1 MKIAAIGGGTGLST
15 MLRGLKRISP
25 SITAIVTVMD
35 NGGGSGVLRQ
45 ELGMLPPGDIR
56 NCLQALANTEP
67 TMEALLA
74 YRFQDGALRGQ
85 SFGNLF
91 LAALNGMCDTF
102 DEAVTR
108 MSEVLAITGRVL
120 PVTNENVQ
128 LLADF
133 DDGVT
138 VTGESQIAEYKK
150 DLTRRIVR
158 AYLSPEHPA
167 ALPAC
172 LDAIRE
178 ADLIVL
184 GPGSLYTSVI
194 PNLLVSG
201 IREAIHESDA
211 VKVYV
216 MNLMTQSG
224 ETAGYT
230 AVDHVRAL
238 FDHGGEGLF
247 DYTLVN
253 DLPIPPEAQEEYL
266 REGAVPITAD
276 EEALAALGVTVRYAP
291 VALWQKALVRHDPA
305 ALAAALERTGSLLD
319 KSVCVALPDT
329 ETVCGTAS
337 AGADAAIWFFAPGL
351 EEKDA
356 EVFRDAVLAALR
368 SAAGGGFSDP
378 AVETLSAAQRLE
390 ELTFPERDDLGAA
403 LCEGFAAAWAQ
414 GDASGYP
421 AQLRAR
427 WNAAAYLADGSCAE
441 AVREE
446 LLESTRTAL
455 VTVVSEPARE
465 PEPTPEAIP
474 EPTEEAAPT

>member
-1 MKIAAIGGGTGLST
+1 MQPVRDRADYIINTQNLTLAQLHKKLCRLFTETGEAKLPINVVAFGYKYGIPIDADLVLDVRFLPNPYYIEELKDLSGLDQPVYDFVMQQPDTAEYMRLLTAFIDFQLPRFREEGKPALTVAVGCTGGGTGLST

-102 DEAVTR
+102 DEAVAR

-305 ALAAALERTGSLLD
+305 ALAAALRDLYRE
-319 KSVCVALPDT
+319 
-329 ETVCGTAS
+329 AS
-337 AGADAAIWFFAPGL
+337 P
-351 EEKDA
+351 
-356 EVFRDAVLAALR
+356 
-368 SAAGGGFSDP
+368 
-378 AVETLSAAQRLE
+378 
-390 ELTFPERDDLGAA
+390 
-403 LCEGFAAAWAQ
+403 
-414 GDASGYP
+414 
-421 AQLRAR
+421 
-427 WNAAAYLADGSCAE
+427 
-441 AVREE
+441 
-446 LLESTRTAL
+446 TR
-455 VTVVSEPARE
+455 
-465 PEPTPEAIP
+465 IYG
-474 EPTEEAAPT
+474 

>member
-1 MKIAAIGGGTGLST
+1 M
-15 MLRGLKRISP
+15 
-25 SITAIVTVMD
+25 
-35 NGGGSGVLRQ
+35 
-45 ELGMLPPGDIR
+45 
-56 NCLQALANTEP
+56 
-67 TMEALLA
+67 
-74 YRFQDGALRGQ
+74 
-85 SFGNLF
+85 
-91 LAALNGMCDTF
+91 
-102 DEAVTR
+102 
-108 MSEVLAITGRVL
+108 
-120 PVTNENVQ
+120 
-128 LLADF
+128 
-133 DDGVT
+133 
-138 VTGESQIAEYKK
+138 
-150 DLTRRIVR
+150 R

-291 VALWQKALVRHDPA
+291 VALWQKALVRHDHA
-305 ALAAALERTGSLLD
+305 ALAAALRDLYRE
-319 KSVCVALPDT
+319 
-329 ETVCGTAS
+329 AS
-337 AGADAAIWFFAPGL
+337 P
-351 EEKDA
+351 
-356 EVFRDAVLAALR
+356 
-368 SAAGGGFSDP
+368 
-378 AVETLSAAQRLE
+378 
-390 ELTFPERDDLGAA
+390 
-403 LCEGFAAAWAQ
+403 
-414 GDASGYP
+414 
-421 AQLRAR
+421 
-427 WNAAAYLADGSCAE
+427 
-441 AVREE
+441 
-446 LLESTRTAL
+446 TR
-455 VTVVSEPARE
+455 
-465 PEPTPEAIP
+465 IYG
-474 EPTEEAAPT
+474 

>member
-1 MKIAAIGGGTGLST
+1 MTDLAEEYGKGLYDLTEEEHVSEDVLSQ
-15 MLRGLKRISP
+15 LRVLKGLFRDQPDFIRLLCNMSLAKEER
-25 SITAIVTVMD
+25 TAI
-35 NGGGSGVLRQ
+35 L
-45 ELGMLPPGDIR
+45 
-56 NCLQALANTEP
+56 
-67 TMEALLA
+67 
-74 YRFQDGALRGQ
+74 DGALRGQ

-102 DEAVTR
+102 DEAVAR

-266 REGAVPITAD
+266 REGAVPITA
-276 EEALAALGVTVRYAP
+276 L
-291 VALWQKALVRHDPA
+291 
-305 ALAAALERTGSLLD
+305 SL
-319 KSVCVALPDT
+319 
-329 ETVCGTAS
+329 
-337 AGADAAIWFFAPGL
+337 IH
-351 EEKDA
+351 
-356 EVFRDAVLAALR
+356 
-368 SAAGGGFSDP
+368 
-378 AVETLSAAQRLE
+378 
-390 ELTFPERDDLGAA
+390 
-403 LCEGFAAAWAQ
+403 
-414 GDASGYP
+414 
-421 AQLRAR
+421 
-427 WNAAAYLADGSCAE
+427 
-441 AVREE
+441 
-446 LLESTRTAL
+446 
-455 VTVVSEPARE
+455 
-465 PEPTPEAIP
+465 I
-474 EPTEEAAPT
+474 

>member
-1 MKIAAIGGGTGLST
+1 MKRRNSRRPDIKIAAIGGGTGLST
-15 MLRGLKRISP
+15 MLRGLKLISP

-74 YRFQDGALRGQ
+74 YRFTDGALRGQ

-102 DEAVTR
+102 DEAVSR

-133 DDGVT
+133 DDGAT
-138 VTGESQIAEYKK
+138 VKGESEIAEYKK
-150 DLTRRIVR
+150 DLRRRIDR
-158 AYLSPEHPA
+158 IYLAPEHPA

-172 LDAIRE
+172 LDAIRD
-178 ADLIVL
+178 ADLILL

-201 IREAIHESDA
+201 ISEAIHESDA

-216 MNLMTQSG
+216 MNLMTQTG

-266 REGAVPITAD
+266 REGAVPIAVD
-276 EEALAALGVTVRYAP
+276 EDALSALGVSVRYAP
-291 VALWQKALVRHDPA
+291 VALWEKALVRHNSA
-305 ALAAALERTGSLLD
+305 ALAG
-319 KSVCVALPDT
+319 
-329 ETVCGTAS
+329 
-337 AGADAAIWFFAPGL
+337 
-351 EEKDA
+351 
-356 EVFRDAVLAALR
+356 ALR
-368 SAAGGGFSDP
+368 
-378 AVETLSAAQRLE
+378 TLYRE
-390 ELTFPERDDLGAA
+390 
-403 LCEGFAAAWAQ
+403 
-414 GDASGYP
+414 ASP
-421 AQLRAR
+421 
-427 WNAAAYLADGSCAE
+427 
-441 AVREE
+441 
-446 LLESTRTAL
+446 TR
-455 VTVVSEPARE
+455 
-465 PEPTPEAIP
+465 IYG
-474 EPTEEAAPT
+474 

>member
-1 MKIAAIGGGTGLST
+1 M
-15 MLRGLKRISP
+15 
-25 SITAIVTVMD
+25 
-35 NGGGSGVLRQ
+35 
-45 ELGMLPPGDIR
+45 
-56 NCLQALANTEP
+56 
-67 TMEALLA
+67 
-74 YRFQDGALRGQ
+74 
-85 SFGNLF
+85 
-91 LAALNGMCDTF
+91 
-102 DEAVTR
+102 
-108 MSEVLAITGRVL
+108 VLAIAGACRS
-120 PVTNENVQ
+120 NERQ
-128 LLADF
+128 LADF

-238 FDHGGEGLF
+238 FDHGGKGLF

-305 ALAAALERTGSLLD
+305 ALAAALRDLYRE
-319 KSVCVALPDT
+319 
-329 ETVCGTAS
+329 AS
-337 AGADAAIWFFAPGL
+337 P
-351 EEKDA
+351 
-356 EVFRDAVLAALR
+356 
-368 SAAGGGFSDP
+368 
-378 AVETLSAAQRLE
+378 
-390 ELTFPERDDLGAA
+390 
-403 LCEGFAAAWAQ
+403 
-414 GDASGYP
+414 
-421 AQLRAR
+421 
-427 WNAAAYLADGSCAE
+427 
-441 AVREE
+441 
-446 LLESTRTAL
+446 TR
-455 VTVVSEPARE
+455 
-465 PEPTPEAIP
+465 IYG
-474 EPTEEAAPT
+474 

>member
-1 MKIAAIGGGTGLST
+1 
-15 MLRGLKRISP
+15 
-25 SITAIVTVMD
+25 
-35 NGGGSGVLRQ
+35 
-45 ELGMLPPGDIR
+45 
-56 NCLQALANTEP
+56 
-67 TMEALLA
+67 MEALLA

-102 DEAVTR
+102 DEAVAR

-150 DLTRRIVR
+150 DLTRRIVQ

-247 DYTLVN
+247 NYTLVN

-305 ALAAALERTGSLLD
+305 ALAAALRDLYRE
-319 KSVCVALPDT
+319 
-329 ETVCGTAS
+329 AS
-337 AGADAAIWFFAPGL
+337 P
-351 EEKDA
+351 
-356 EVFRDAVLAALR
+356 
-368 SAAGGGFSDP
+368 
-378 AVETLSAAQRLE
+378 
-390 ELTFPERDDLGAA
+390 
-403 LCEGFAAAWAQ
+403 
-414 GDASGYP
+414 
-421 AQLRAR
+421 
-427 WNAAAYLADGSCAE
+427 
-441 AVREE
+441 
-446 LLESTRTAL
+446 TR
-455 VTVVSEPARE
+455 
-465 PEPTPEAIP
+465 IYG
-474 EPTEEAAPT
+474 